1 MDLIFIIVAGWVLAA
16 LAFGLLARA
25 IARVGA
31 QADAAVEATAIAAA
45 TRSERGGTTTEP
57 AA

>member
-1 MDLIFIIVAGWVLAA
+1 MDLIFIIVAGWLLAA

-31 QADAAVEATAIAAA
+31 RADAAVEAIAAA
-45 TRSERGGTTTEP
+45 TRSERGGSTTEP

>member
-31 QADAAVEATAIAAA
+31 RADAAVEATAIAAL
-45 TRSERGGTTTEP
+45 THSERGGSKTEP